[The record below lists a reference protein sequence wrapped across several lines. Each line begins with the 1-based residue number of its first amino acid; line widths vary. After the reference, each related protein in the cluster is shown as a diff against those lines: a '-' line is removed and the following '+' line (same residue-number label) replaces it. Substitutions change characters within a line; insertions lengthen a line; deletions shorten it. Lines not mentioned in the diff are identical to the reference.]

1 VELLRSHGLEAYRVP
16 LSGAAT
22 GFKSDV
28 EVRLGDQTFRLES
41 KVKSKGFSRIY
52 KWLANADF
60 VVLKADREK
69 PLAVIPL
76 DVLCQLAARTLAKP
90 TEKVTGESKS
100 KGYELPSEEYQHY
113 SKLPAFLTRSTKII

>member
-90 TEKVTGESKS
+90 TEKATDKSKS
-100 KGYELPSEEYQHY
+100 ESYNLPIEDYQHY